1 MGSSLR
7 LDVVPKL
14 VDPTLVLAFEGWND
28 AGDAASIAAAYLS
41 NALQSAPMAEI
52 DPEDYYDFTVR
63 RPELRLD
70 ETGARHIEWPS
81 FQFRFGELPGRCSLV
96 VGIGAEPHLRWRS
109 FCDEVVELVQRLE
122 CRRVILLGAFLA
134 DVLYSRPVRIS
145 GFGSDVSGL
154 EALGISATGYEGP
167 TGVVGVLGQRLI
179 DEGLSVSS
187 FWAGL
192 PHYVS
197 QTPNPRGALALVQV
211 TARALD
217 LPVDREPLEA
227 EAAEFEARI
236 SKMISADPALSEY
249 VRELKKREFAQ

>member
-63 RPELRLD
+63 RPEL
-70 ETGARHIEWPS
+70 S

-154 EALGISATGYEGP
+154 EALGISATGYEGR